1 MNTAVI
7 VISSHVVRGAVGN
20 RAAVFALEQLG
31 LKTWAVPTVIL
42 PWHPGHGPASRIVPD
57 ADQFGQLIDDL
68 TRAPWL
74 GEVGAV
80 LTGYFGAESQPEA
93 ALRLVKAVKAANPA
107 ALYLC
112 DPVIGDQSGLYVP
125 EATARAIRDVL
136 IPASDIATPNR
147 HELAWLTGRD
157 CETPFAA
164 LEAAKAL
171 GPASVLVTSAPTLMA
186 GATGN
191 LLWSGGQALMAEHQ
205 GLPKAPNGT
214 GDLLAALYLGR
225 LLKGEGQA
233 LERAT
238 AAVFE
243 MAASAGRADESELPL
258 EREAGRLGHP
268 MAMVHMRAMTG
279 APRKAP
285 KRL

>member
-1 MNTAVI
+1 MSTAVI

-68 TRAPWL
+68 MRAPWL

-80 LTGYFGAESQPEA
+80 LSGYFGGPSQPEA
-93 ALRLVKAVKAANPA
+93 ALRLVKAVKEANPA

-125 EATARAIRDVL
+125 EATASAIRDVL

-191 LLWSGGQALMAEHQ
+191 LLWSGGQAVMAEHQ
-205 GLPKAPNGT
+205 ALPKAPNGT

-225 LLKGEGQA
+225 LLKGEEQA

-238 AAVFE
+238 AGVFE
-243 MAASAGRADESELPL
+243 MAASAGRAGENELPL
-258 EREAGRLGHP
+258 EREAIRLGHP

-285 KRL
+285 KRQ